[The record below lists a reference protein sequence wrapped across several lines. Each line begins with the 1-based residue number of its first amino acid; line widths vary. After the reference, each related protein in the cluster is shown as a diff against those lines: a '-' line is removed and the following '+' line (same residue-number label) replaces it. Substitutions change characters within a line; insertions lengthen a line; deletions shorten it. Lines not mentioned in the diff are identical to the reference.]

1 MNECCFTASLDNH
14 FTDDFNRKLSIRN
27 LLSVLQQKLK
37 GCSIPCVINIK
48 FVWFYLTIF
57 VTQKLTEGA
66 VDNFAEHDDL
76 NQCDQ
81 FDMIH
86 SNPTQIR
93 VTILHEGT

>member
-14 FTDDFNRKLSIRN
+14 FTDDFNRKLSILN
-27 LLSVLQQKLK
+27 LWFCLTKIL
-37 GCSIPCVINIK
+37 GFPRFIRHWIHSILFNYISCPKKI
-48 FVWFYLTIF
+48 
-57 VTQKLTEGA
+57 EGA

-81 FDMIH
+81 FDMKN
-86 SNPTQIR
+86 SPSTQIR